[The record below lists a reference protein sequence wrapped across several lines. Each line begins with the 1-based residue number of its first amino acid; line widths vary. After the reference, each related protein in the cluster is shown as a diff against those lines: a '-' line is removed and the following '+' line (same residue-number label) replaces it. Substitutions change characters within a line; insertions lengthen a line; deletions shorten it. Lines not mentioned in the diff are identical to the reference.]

1 MPQPDLQAVPQAAV
15 QGDQV
20 RENDKIML
28 VLAYLGILSLIP
40 LLTVKD
46 SDYVKFHARQGLAL
60 MLVWIGGW
68 IASAVL
74 TLIFSAIHLALLG
87 MVVGCSVH
95 LAYLVLI
102 VVGIIKGFKPE
113 RWRIPVVAYIA
124 DMFGK

>member
-1 MPQPDLQAVPQAAV
+1 MPQQDLQAVPQAAV
-15 QGDQV
+15 QGDQI

-60 MLVWIGGW
+60 MLVWIGWW
-68 IASAVL
+68 IVGFILAFIPLLGFVL
-74 TLIFSAIHLALLG
+74 NCGGHLAF
-87 MVVGCSVH
+87 
-95 LAYLVLI
+95 LALMI
-102 VVGIIKGFKPE
+102 VGIVKAFKPE
-113 RWRIPVVAYIA
+113 RWRIPVVASIA